1 MFFSNNKVADD
12 EVVIKKNKLAELERK
27 AAILDQIV
35 SHAPGNKASQIT
47 QNAKAVNKASS
58 QRLGKVEHNYQLVER
73 LVGQASDMGGLA
85 NEAVSLAQET
95 AKHSDDSLKQLK
107 ALVNNIATAEQRI
120 SEFSGLLE
128 GFNKNN
134 QTVTQLVD
142 AIKGI
147 ADQTNLLALNAAI
160 EAARAGEYGR
170 GFAVVADEVRNLAST
185 ANSSAEKIQTEMNKI
200 IEISNAIVKQQQVV
214 VSSIAESQ
222 NLSNDIADSLGK
234 VNSSSQK
241 SARAADTVISHVQDQ
256 LNDANQILKNIGD
269 IVSDTRQAVEG
280 SATNAQIGEQLLA
293 DLSLLNKF

>member
-1 MFFSNNKVADD
+1 MFFSKNKVADD
-12 EVVIKKNKLAELERK
+12 EVVIKKSALAELERK
-27 AAILDQIV
+27 AAILDQII
-35 SHAPGNKASQIT
+35 SNAPSKKASQIT

-58 QRLGKVEHNYQLVER
+58 QRLDKIEHNYQLVER

-95 AKHSDDSLKQLK
+95 AKHSEQSLKQLK
-107 ALVNNIATAEQRI
+107 ALSNNIATAEKRI

-170 GFAVVADEVRNLAST
+170 GFAVVADEVRTLAST
-185 ANSSAEKIQTEMNKI
+185 ANSSAEEIQTEMNKI
-200 IEISNAIVKQQQVV
+200 IEISNAIVKQQQTVV
-214 VSSIAESQ
+214 NSISESQSLSDAIAES
-222 NLSNDIADSLGK
+222 LGN
-234 VNSSSQK
+234 VNSFSQQ

-256 LNDANQILKNIGD
+256 MSDANTVLKNIGE

-280 SATNAQIGEQLLA
+280 SANNSQIGEQLVA
-293 DLSLLNKF
+293 DLSPLTKL